1 MLVAEGRLIETDGVY
16 APSGDLSTLAVPE
29 SLTALIASRLDALE
43 PDARALAQDAS
54 VLGQRFT
61 VAGLAAVSGLDPQTL
76 SPRLEVLVRRELLAM
91 ETDPRSPERNQYGFV
106 QSLIREVTYNTLARR
121 DRKTRHLAAA
131 RFFETLETD
140 ELAGGLAGQY
150 LAAHA
155 NADGPE
161 ETAALAAQAR
171 VALRAA
177 ADRALALG
185 GTAQAFEFLRQAL
198 ALALDPSDGADL
210 ALRAG
215 EAATAAGRHQDGE
228 QLLRQASDQ
237 FATAGDQDGSDRAL
251 TGLGTALINGSRFTD
266 AIELL
271 EPALADVEDFSAR
284 PGLIGAGGQLARALM
299 LQYANFDR
307 AVAAADRVLP
317 AAERANMGSLVA
329 DLLVTKGTAMTM
341 GGRGREGLALIQA
354 GGSIAE
360 SQGATGV
367 AVRSLINQSGQLG
380 WSSPQEVL
388 RGSQRGLAEARRIG
402 HRAFMLTLL
411 ANGVEMAV
419 FLGEWEWAESEL
431 GPLLDEELE
440 SADRL
445 FAVCMVLA
453 YRALRGRP
461 REELIE
467 EIGRADVSEAAVRAQ
482 VDTVMGLDA
491 AVDGR
496 LEDSLAKYRSAQTE
510 VAYATDFLWQLHVGT
525 WLRDTRAIQST
536 LDQVRGGAYFGQVVD
551 AMTVG
556 GEAAIAALDGRS
568 AEGLALYQRAQAGRR
583 DLGLAFEQALLGIDM
598 VTVLEPTLPEVI
610 EAVAQSRQILTTLGA
625 TPFLARL
632 EAAAN
637 RAAGSAS
644 NNGTTTEPI
653 PVVETEVAAS

>member
-1 MLVAEGRLIETDGVY
+1 
-16 APSGDLSTLAVPE
+16 
-29 SLTALIASRLDALE
+29 
-43 PDARALAQDAS
+43 
-54 VLGQRFT
+54 
-61 VAGLAAVSGLDPQTL
+61 
-76 SPRLEVLVRRELLAM
+76 M

-121 DRKTRHLAAA
+121 DRKTVTSPPRDSSKPWKPTSWREAWPASTWRLTPMLTVRRKPLPWRHRHGWLA
-131 RFFETLETD
+131 RR
-140 ELAGGLAGQY
+140 GR
-150 LAAHA
+150 
-155 NADGPE
+155 P
-161 ETAALAAQAR
+161 R
-171 VALRAA
+171 
-177 ADRALALG
+177 LALG

-198 ALALDPSDGADL
+198 ALAHDPSDAADL

-237 FATAGDQDGSDRAL
+237 FATAGDLDGSDRAL

-271 EPALADVEDFSAR
+271 EPALADVDDFSAR
-284 PGLIGAGGQLARALM
+284 PGLIAAGGQLARALT

-307 AVAAADRVLP
+307 ALAAADRVLP

-341 GGRGREGLALIQA
+341 AGRGREGLALIQA

-380 WSSPQEVL
+380 WFSPREVL

-411 ANGVEMAV
+411 ANGAETAV

-461 REELIE
+461 RAELIE
-467 EIGRADVSEAAVRAQ
+467 EIGHADVSEAAVRAQ
-482 VDTVMGLDA
+482 VDLVMGLDA

-496 LEDSLAKYRSAQTE
+496 LEESLARYRSAQTE
-510 VAYATDFLWQLHVGT
+510 VAYATDFLWLLHVAT
-525 WLRDTRAIQST
+525 WLRDPRAIQSI
-536 LDQVRGGAYFGQVVD
+536 LDQVREGAYFGPLAD
-551 AMTVG
+551 AMTVA
-556 GEAAIAALDGRS
+556 GEAAIAALEGRT
-568 AEGLALYQRAQAGRR
+568 AEALALYQRAQGERR
-583 DLGLAFEQALLGIDM
+583 DLGLSFELALLGVDM
-598 VTVLEPTLPEVI
+598 VTVLDSTLPVVT
-610 EAVAQSRQILTTLGA
+610 EAVVQSRRDPDQARRHAVSGA
-625 TPFLARL
+625 ARGGRQRYRRVCL
-632 EAAAN
+632 EQ
-637 RAAGSAS
+637 RIHD
-644 NNGTTTEPI
+644 EPI